1 MLKKYIKTLILTS
14 LVTLIPIIV
23 GLILWDQLPD
33 SIPIHWGINGEPDNW
48 SGKGFAVFGLPIM
61 MAVLQI
67 ICCLINDINSKKHGP
82 RKKFETATKS
92 LIPAM
97 SIILQSITLGY
108 AMDMN
113 IDIRRVV
120 IIVVGI
126 IFIVIGNYL
135 PKFDYVKNYNIE
147 TEKAK
152 KINRFIGFSSFIL
165 GILAIITVFLPPIWS
180 VMWLVL
186 LIPYAITSIIY
197 GIVVGRR
204 K

>member
-1 MLKKYIKTLILTS
+1 MKFVKWKILIITVIIS
-14 LVTLIPIIV
+14 LLPILLGV
-23 GLILWDQLPD
+23 ALWEKLPD
-33 SIPIHWGINGEPDNW
+33 TIAIHFDINNNPDNFA
-48 SGKGFAVFGLPIM
+48 SKGFAVFGLPVI

-67 ICCLINDINSKKHGP
+67 ICCLINDINSKKYGP

-92 LIPAM
+92 LVPAM
-97 SIILQSITLGY
+97 SIVLQSITLGY

-113 IDIRRVV
+113 IDIRRVA